1 MKNRD
6 VYQRDPFEIALL
18 NNGVATVTDALTGD
32 ERRTLRFELTHFV
45 CEGQYRSGLVRVLES
60 YLRHQGQP
68 EQPAAWISGFFGS
81 GKSHLAKMLRFLW
94 TDYAFPEDGA
104 RARGLAR
111 LPDDVR
117 DLFTEVSTLGRRGH
131 GLHAAAGTLGAG
143 AGDSVR
149 LALLGIVFKS
159 AGLPESFPQ
168 ARFCLWLRKNGIYE
182 QVRDAVAEA
191 RRGSRPGPATAPG
204 TGRDRAAVETD
215 GRESQH
221 SPAPAHGAGQDP
233 EAVATARRESRP
245 GPATVPG
252 AGRDRTV
259 EADGRESRR
268 SPEPAPGA
276 AQERDTIEAAERE
289 FRREL
294 NDLYVSPLIA
304 RALLAADPHFAG
316 SEKDARAAL
325 RTQFP
330 RPADV
335 TTDECAGA
343 LKDALAPGGEMP
355 CTAIILDEV
364 QQYIGEDTGRSYVVQ
379 EVVEACSKRFGDR
392 LLFLGTGQTA
402 LSGTPALQR
411 LQGRFTVNV
420 ELSDHDV
427 ETVIRR
433 VVLAKRPDRTGDVQA
448 ALDASAG
455 EIDRHLTGTR
465 IAPRNEDKQVL
476 VEDYPLLPVRRRFWE
491 QALRAVDRAG
501 TAGQLRTQLRI
512 VYDAIRR
519 SADDPVGTVVPAD
532 FLFEEISANLLQ
544 SGVLLREIHE
554 AIAGQ
559 DDGAPGGALK
569 SRLCALV
576 FLIRKLPR
584 EAGVDS
590 GVRATADTLADLLV
604 QDLAGEGAA
613 LRGRIPALLDELAA
627 AGTLMKLDDEYSL
640 QTRESSE
647 WEAEFRNRQS
657 RLANDLTGMSGK
669 RTRLI
674 GAAVQEAV
682 GSIRLLHG
690 ACKEPRK
697 LSLHFGAEPPPD
709 GGPDVAVWIRDGW
722 GADEKSAIADA
733 RAAGPDSPTIHVFV
747 PKSRADALARL
758 IAARSAAHD
767 TLEYKGVPSTHEGIE
782 ARQGME
788 TRRAEAENGLRAL
801 VADVVGGARVL
812 QGGGNERLESTL
824 SGKVKETAGA
834 SLARLFPEFGDADD
848 ARWPNAIERA
858 RRGAEHPLEVLDHR
872 GRTEDH
878 PVCAA
883 VLAFVGSGRKGRDVR
898 AHFSA
903 SPCGWPRD
911 AVDAALI
918 GLLGAG
924 HLRAVMN
931 GVALRPPQ
939 LDQAKVPNTDFRVE
953 SATIDARQRLK
964 LRKLFQTAG
973 VDCKPNEEA
982 AAAGRLLALLHE
994 LAREAGGDPPLP
1006 ERPDTRHLA
1015 DLGAL
1020 AGNEQLA
1027 GILGR
1032 YDELAANFEEWS
1044 KARALTERRLPAW
1057 RRLLALAR
1065 HGEGLAV
1072 DAAGGGPDAAG
1083 EGSSVAGGR
1092 PDAVREAPDAG
1103 GALDAVSGSPDAAG
1117 GGLDAVR
1124 EAPGAVGGGPDTV
1137 REAPGAAGGRP
1148 DAVKEVQPQIQAIA
1162 ANRSLLAPPDPVP
1175 DLAGKLADALRAALA
1190 DAEDRH
1196 ARTHDEE
1203 WQRLSSAESWRT
1215 IGPEARAG
1223 ILGRLRIEKAS
1234 KGATGTE
1241 QEVLESLERI
1251 SLDGWRTRTA
1261 ALPRLFADA
1270 RAEADRLVEPAVR
1283 HVKLESSTLR
1293 SPEDVKDWVEATE
1306 RELLDRIRHGP
1317 VVVG

>member
-18 NNGVATVTDALTGD
+18 NHGVATVTDALTGD

-45 CEGQYRSGLVRVLES
+45 CEGQYRSGLVRILES
-60 YLRHQGQP
+60 YLSHQGQP

-117 DLFTEVSTLGRRGH
+117 DLLTEVSTLGRRGH

-149 LALLGIVFKS
+149 LALLGVVFKS

-182 QVRDAVAEA
+182 QVRDAIATA
-191 RRGSRPGPATAPG
+191 RQGSRRGAEPAHETGP
-204 TGRDRAAVETD
+204 DRAAV
-215 GRESQH
+215 
-221 SPAPAHGAGQDP
+221 
-233 EAVATARRESRP
+233 
-245 GPATVPG
+245 
-252 AGRDRTV
+252 
-259 EADGRESRR
+259 
-268 SPEPAPGA
+268 
-276 AQERDTIEAAERE
+276 EAAERE

-325 RTQFP
+325 RAQFP
-330 RPADV
+330 RPADI
-335 TTDECAGA
+335 TTDECIGA
-343 LKDALAPGGEMP
+343 LKDTLAPGGEMP
-355 CTAIILDEV
+355 CTVVILDEV

-465 IAPRNEDKQVL
+465 IAPRNEDKKVL

-519 SADDPVGTVVPAD
+519 TAGDPVGTVVPAD
-532 FLFEEISANLLQ
+532 FLFEELSANLLQ

-554 AIAGQ
+554 AIVGQ
-559 DDGAPGGALK
+559 DDRTPGGALK

-604 QDLAGEGAA
+604 QDLAGDGAA
-613 LRGRIPALLDELAA
+613 LRGRLPALLDELAA

-669 RTRLI
+669 RAQLL

-682 GSIRLLHG
+682 GPIRLLHG

-697 LSLHFGAEPPPD
+697 LSLNFGAEPPPD

-722 GADEKSAIADA
+722 GADEKSVIADA

-767 TLEYKGVPSTHEGIE
+767 TLEYKGVPSTFEGIE

-801 VADVVGGARVL
+801 VADVAGGARVL
-812 QGGGNERLESTL
+812 QGGGNERLEATL
-824 SGKVKETAGA
+824 PARVKEAAGA
-834 SLARLFPEFGDADD
+834 SLARLFHEFGDADD
-848 ARWPNAIERA
+848 SRWSNVIERA
-858 RRGAEHPLEVLDHR
+858 RRGAEHPLEVLDH
-872 GRTEDH
+872 GGKTEDH

-883 VLAFVGSGRKGRDVR
+883 VLSFVGSGRKGREVR
-898 AHFSA
+898 THFSA
-903 SPCGWPRD
+903 SPYGWPRD
-911 AVDAALI
+911 AIDAALI
-918 GLLGAG
+918 SLFGAG
-924 HLRAVMN
+924 HLRAVVN
-931 GVALRPPQ
+931 GVALRPSQ

-953 SATIDARQRLK
+953 SATIDTRQRLK

-973 VDCKPNEEA
+973 IDCKPNEET
-982 AAAGRLLALLHE
+982 AAAGQLLARLHE
-994 LAREAGGDPPLP
+994 LAQEAGGDTPLP
-1006 ERPDTRHLA
+1006 ERPDTRHLS
-1015 DLGAL
+1015 DLRAL

-1032 YDELAANFEEWS
+1032 YDELAAHFEEWS
-1044 KARALTERRLPAW
+1044 RTRALAEKRLPAW

-1065 HGEGLAV
+1065 HGEGLAE
-1072 DAAGGGPDAAG
+1072 AGGGLDAASD
-1083 EGSSVAGGR
+1083 GSSVAGGR
-1092 PDAVREAPDAG
+1092 PDAVRESLG
-1103 GALDAVSGSPDAAG
+1103 AAG
-1117 GGLDAVR
+1117 GGADAVR
-1124 EAPGAVGGGPDTV
+1124 ESLGAAGGGPDAAMEV
-1137 REAPGAAGGRP
+1137 R
-1148 DAVKEVQPQIQAIA
+1148 PQIEAIA
-1162 ANRSLLAPPDPVP
+1162 ANRSLLAPTDPLP
-1175 DLAGKLADALRAALA
+1175 DLARKLADALRAALV

-1196 ARTHDEE
+1196 ARTYDEE
-1203 WQRLSSAESWRT
+1203 WQRLSSAESWQT
-1215 IGPEARAG
+1215 IDPEAREG
-1223 ILGRLRIEKAS
+1223 ILGRLRIAKAS

-1241 QEVLESLERI
+1241 QEVLQSLERI

-1283 HVKLESSTLR
+1283 HVKLASSVLR
-1293 SPEDVKDWVEATE
+1293 SPEDVKEWVEATE